1 MNSRKY
7 ERIYK
12 MLQNVTP
19 LSSDCGRVCDKAC
32 CKGDE
37 NTGMLLFPFEETTL
51 SVKEEN
57 GLRLAVCS
65 GHCDRNERPLS
76 CRLFPFFP
84 VMNEEGNIEAVIDF
98 RGYGICP
105 LIPHFEEVKFD
116 RSFLRTV
123 RRAGRILYRDEDTF
137 PFMKRISEEIKIQKD
152 LIEKL
157 RG

>member
-1 MNSRKY
+1 MTAKKY

-12 MLQNVTP
+12 MLENVTP
-19 LSSDCGRVCDKAC
+19 LRADCGVICNKNC

-37 NTGMLLFPFEETTL
+37 NTGMLLFPFEETALT
-51 SVKEEN
+51 VKEEN
-57 GLRLAVCS
+57 GLRVAVCDGTCLRS
-65 GHCDRNERPLS
+65 ERPLS

-84 VMNEEGNIEAVIDF
+84 VMNSEGDIEAVIDI

-105 LIPHFEEVKFD
+105 LTEHQSEIKFNL
-116 RSFLRTV
+116 RFLRSV
-123 RRAGRILYRDEDTF
+123 RRVGRILYRDEDTF
-137 PFMKRISEEIKIQKD
+137 PFMKKISEEIKFQKE

>member
-1 MNSRKY
+1 MTAKKY

-12 MLQNVTP
+12 MLENVTP
-19 LSSDCGRVCDKAC
+19 LRADCGVICNKNC

-37 NTGMLLFPFEETTL
+37 NTGMLLFPFEETVLT
-51 SVKEEN
+51 VKEEN
-57 GLRLAVCS
+57 GLRVAVCDGTCMRS
-65 GHCDRNERPLS
+65 ERPLS

-84 VMNEEGNIEAVIDF
+84 VMNSEGDIEAVIDT

-105 LIPHFEEVKFD
+105 LTEHQSEIKFN
-116 RSFLRTV
+116 RRFLRSV
-123 RRAGRILYRDEDTF
+123 RRVGRILYRDEDTF
-137 PFMKRISEEIKIQKD
+137 PFMKKMSEEIEFQKE

>member
-1 MNSRKY
+1 MTAKKY

-12 MLQNVTP
+12 MLENVTP
-19 LSSDCGRVCDKAC
+19 LRADCGVICNKNC

-37 NTGMLLFPFEETTL
+37 NTGMLLFPFEETAL
-51 SVKEEN
+51 KVKEEN
-57 GLRLAVCS
+57 GLRVAVCD
-65 GHCDRNERPLS
+65 GTCLRNERPLS

-84 VMNEEGNIEAVIDF
+84 FMNSEGDIEAVIDT

-105 LIPHFEEVKFD
+105 LTEHQNEIKFN
-116 RSFLRTV
+116 RRFLRSV
-123 RRAGRILYRDEDTF
+123 RRVGRILYRDEDTF
-137 PFMKRISEEIKIQKD
+137 PFMKKISEEIKFQKE

>member
-1 MNSRKY
+1 MTAKKY

-12 MLQNVTP
+12 MLENVTP
-19 LSSDCGRVCDKAC
+19 LRADCGVICNKNC

-37 NTGMLLFPFEETTL
+37 NTGMLLFPFEETSLT
-51 SVKEEN
+51 VKEEN
-57 GLRLAVCS
+57 GLRVAVCDGTCLRS
-65 GHCDRNERPLS
+65 ERPLS

-84 VMNEEGNIEAVIDF
+84 VMNSEGDIEAVIDT

-105 LIPHFEEVKFD
+105 LTERQSEIKFN
-116 RSFLRTV
+116 RRFLRSV
-123 RRAGRILYRDEDTF
+123 RRVGRILYRDEDTF
-137 PFMKRISEEIKIQKD
+137 PFMKKISEEIEFQKE

>member
-1 MNSRKY
+1 MTSKKY

-12 MLQNVTP
+12 MLENVTP
-19 LSSDCGRVCDKAC
+19 LRADCGVICNKNC

-37 NTGMLLFPFEETTL
+37 NTGMLLFPFEETAL
-51 SVKEEN
+51 KVKEEN
-57 GLRLAVCS
+57 GLRVAVCDGTCLRS
-65 GHCDRNERPLS
+65 ERPLS

-84 VMNEEGNIEAVIDF
+84 VMNIEGDIEAVIDA

-105 LIPHFEEVKFD
+105 LTEHQSEIKFS
-116 RSFLRTV
+116 RRFLRSV
-123 RRAGRILYRDEDTF
+123 RRVGRILYRDEDTF
-137 PFMKRISEEIKIQKD
+137 PFMEKISGEIKFQKE

>member
-1 MNSRKY
+1 MTERKY

-19 LSSDCGRVCDKAC
+19 LRVDYGRVCDKAC

-37 NTGMLLFPFEETTL
+37 NTGMLLFPFEETVL
-51 SVKEEN
+51 NVKEEN

-65 GHCDRNERPLS
+65 GVCDRSERPLS

-84 VMNEEGNIEAVIDF
+84 VMNEEGDIEAVIDW
-98 RGYGICP
+98 RGYGVCP
-105 LIPHFEEVKFD
+105 LISHCEEVKFN
-116 RSFLRTV
+116 RIFLRTV
-123 RRAGRILYRDEDTF
+123 RRVGRILYRDEDTF
-137 PFMKRISEEIKIQKD
+137 PFMKKISEEIKSQKE

-157 RG
+157 KG